1 MVKRTGPSNEYLRN
15 LINDLKDLSRKEN
28 VKIWKRI
35 ADDLNKPTRQRREVN
50 LRKINLH
57 CKDNES
63 IIVPGKVLSDGELKK
78 KVTVAAWNFSA
89 KAKEEIN
96 KVGKTMTIR
105 QLMKDNPKGKKVRII
120 G

>member
-1 MVKRTGPSNEYLRN
+1 MN
-15 LINDLKDLSRKEN
+15 LIKDLRDLSRKEK

-35 ADDLNKPTRQRREVN
+35 ADDLNKPTRQRRESN

-57 CKDNES
+57 CKDNET
-63 IIVPGKVLSDGELKK
+63 IIVPGKVLGDGELKK
-78 KVTVAAWNFSA
+78 KVNVAAWSFSG
-89 KAKEEIN
+89 KAKEVIN
-96 KVGKTMTIR
+96 KTGKTMTIR